1 MADRNSFLNTAKHL
15 VAKLVKSFRDLVAKL
30 VKSFD
35 DDRRKPKV
43 LTTFATQRTHD
54 ADRKRRCTALPD
66 PPLSNHGY
74 ELDNWQLQNGES
86 IEDLIRDAG
95 RYVRPSSE
103 LRPRVLE
110 SVRQQKQTRKQ
121 TGGALGMIGLGMAAM
136 LSFVWV
142 GQSMQSIP
150 PLPRMS
156 SEEVEQ
162 KAVLRS
168 SLTNQSLDWA
178 LMEVMDDQRP
188 TKQGSHD
195 VQSNQAAGRRP

>member
-1 MADRNSFLNTAKHL
+1 M
-15 VAKLVKSFRDLVAKL
+15 
-30 VKSFD
+30 
-35 DDRRKPKV
+35 
-43 LTTFATQRTHD
+43 TTFATQKTHE
-54 ADRKRRCTALPD
+54 ADRKQRCTALPD
-66 PPLSNHGY
+66 PPLSNNGY

-110 SVRQQKQTRKQ
+110 SVRQQNDARQK
-121 TGGALGMIGLGMAAM
+121 TGGVLGMLGLGMAAM

-142 GQSMQSIP
+142 GQSIQSIP

-156 SEEVEQ
+156 SDEVEQ
-162 KAVLRS
+162 KAMLRS

-188 TKQGSHD
+188 TKQPPHN
-195 VQSNQAAGRRP
+195 VHPNQEAGRQP